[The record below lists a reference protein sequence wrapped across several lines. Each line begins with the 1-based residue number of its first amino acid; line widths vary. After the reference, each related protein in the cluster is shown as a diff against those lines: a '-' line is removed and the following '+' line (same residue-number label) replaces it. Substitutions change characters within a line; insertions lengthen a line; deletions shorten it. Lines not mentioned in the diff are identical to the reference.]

1 MELNKNYSDD
11 EIRLL
16 KKLEKRIHQ
25 TKKGNK
31 LILYRQPILDLD
43 ERGKEVWLLADLEVY
58 DLDACLPAELYKT
71 CSYSSYEHNLKSLR
85 NDLSDFERFTGAKAF
100 LAFEQRNR
108 HLKVMSLEQV
118 DDEINKRKATEKEE
132 AIKSFSEFYKLISR
146 VCGNRGSDQQ
156 FFFRGQPDMK
166 YPPLP
171 SIYRKGRIENEKFLY
186 REAVRRNSIEFTD
199 NMSTFDNLVK
209 MQHYE
214 LPTRLL
220 DITKNPLVALFFAC
234 QKDPQA
240 DGEVLVYSMLQ
251 NQIKYYDSDAVCI
264 LANLAK
270 RPIDFDYDNDESN
283 FVYDIQSDRPN
294 FKGELMKAQAIHEV
308 FCVMPKLNNN
318 RIIKQ
323 DGAFF
328 IFGMGE
334 KKKDPATILDSPITI
349 IVKAEAK
356 KKILKELD
364 LLGINEASLF
374 PETDKVMKQI
384 MEEFCGN
391 EKKESQE
398 QNKAPKK

>member
-1 MELNKNYSDD
+1 MELNKKYSED
-11 EIRLL
+11 EKRLL
-16 KKLEKRIHQ
+16 NKLETDIRQSKKSDEMILYLQ
-25 TKKGNK
+25 PTLTIGEKGNG
-31 LILYRQPILDLD
+31 I
-43 ERGKEVWLLADLEVY
+43 WLLPDIGLY
-58 DLDACLPAELYKT
+58 NRNDIRPIKLYKI
-71 CSYSSYEHNLKSLR
+71 CSYSSYVHNLKSLR
-85 NDLSDFERFTGAKAF
+85 NDLADFERYTPAKAF
-100 LAFEQRNR
+100 LAFEQRNGR
-108 HLKVMSLEQV
+108 LKVMTLEQV
-118 DDEINKRKATEKEE
+118 DEELDNRKTLAKKGT
-132 AIKSFSEFYKLISR
+132 IKSFSEFYNLISR
-146 VCGNRGSDQQ
+146 ICENRGSDQQ

-171 SIYRKGRIENEKFLY
+171 SIYRKGRIENERFLY

-234 QKDPQA
+234 QKDPKA

-251 NQIKYYDSDAVCI
+251 DQIKYYDSDAVCI

-270 RPIDFDYDNDESN
+270 RPIDFDFDKDKSYL
-283 FVYDIQSDRPN
+283 VYDIQSDRPN
-294 FKGELMKAQAIHEV
+294 FDGDMLGIDETKKV
-308 FCVMPKLNNN
+308 FCVLPRLNNN

-334 KKKDPATILDSPITI
+334 KKEDPAAIVDAPITI
-349 IVKAEAK
+349 IIKAEAK

-364 LLGINEASLF
+364 LLGIYEASLF
-374 PETDKVMKQI
+374 PETDKVMHQI
-384 MEEFCGN
+384 KEEFCGK
-391 EKKESQE
+391 EKTEEEKQT
-398 QNKAPKK
+398 NG

>member
-1 MELNKNYSDD
+1 MELNKNYSED
-11 EIRLL
+11 EKRLL
-16 KKLEKRIHQ
+16 YKLEQRALQSTRGWVNVSFNVHIQLINDKNELIWIH
-25 TKKGNK
+25 
-31 LILYRQPILDLD
+31 
-43 ERGKEVWLLADLEVY
+43 ADLVVY
-58 DLDACLPAELYKT
+58 DLLSNPKLIYKI
-71 CSYSSYEHNLKSLR
+71 CSYTSYERNLKSIR
-85 NDLSDFERFTGAKAF
+85 NDLSDFEKCTHAKAF
-100 LAFEQRNR
+100 LAFEQRNG

-118 DDEINKRKATEKEE
+118 NDEIDNRKPPAKEE
-132 AIKSFSEFYKLISR
+132 AINSFSEFYNMISR

-156 FFFRGQPDMK
+156 YFFRGQPDMK

-234 QKDPQA
+234 QKDPKA

-251 NQIKYYDSDAVCI
+251 DQIKYYDSDAVCI

-270 RPIDFDYDNDESN
+270 RPIDFDFDKDKSYL
-283 FVYDIQSDRPN
+283 VYDIQSDRPN
-294 FKGELMKAQAIHEV
+294 FDGDMLGIDETKKV
-308 FCVMPKLNNN
+308 FCVLPRLNNN

-334 KKKDPATILDSPITI
+334 KKEDPAAILDEPITI
-349 IVKAEAK
+349 IIKAPAK
-356 KKILKELD
+356 KKILKELE
-364 LLGINEASLF
+364 LLGINDASLF
-374 PETDKVMKQI
+374 PETDKVMHQI
-384 MEEFCGN
+384 KEEFCGK
-391 EKKESQE
+391 EKTEDENQT
-398 QNKAPKK
+398 NG